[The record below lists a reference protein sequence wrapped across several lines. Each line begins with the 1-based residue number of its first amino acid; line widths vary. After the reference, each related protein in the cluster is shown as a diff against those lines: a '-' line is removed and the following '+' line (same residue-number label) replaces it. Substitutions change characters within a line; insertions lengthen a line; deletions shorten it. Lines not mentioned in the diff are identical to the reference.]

1 MQILRIFI
9 LEKRVALAVTGRAVN
24 RVSARLL
31 LSPFAALETD
41 RNYSIVLV
49 VSPPNVPDADQMAKL

>member
-1 MQILRIFI
+1 MDFCYGKKGMPWPSQ
-9 LEKRVALAVTGRAVN
+9 AVLSTGFGKTF
-24 RVSARLL
+24 L

-49 VSPPNVPDADQMAKL
+49 VSPPNGLITGPGD